1 MATEKLNYYTTIKF
15 LFKYIA
21 MHKKNYILFYF
32 GWLFDALLKIFTP
45 IMFAVMI
52 DEIVYYNNIDVFLK
66 ISLSFVIMLLFA
78 CVIHFFCQAQYAYLE
93 IMFTFDIKKD
103 VYKAMQAAQANY
115 MSDAK
120 TGDIINIIQ
129 SYSNECMVFV
139 IRNIIHTINNLLS
152 LIVYIAYIL
161 VIGWQFGLLMLVS
174 VPISIYITSKFG
186 RKVRNYSD
194 EKRVRYD
201 AYNGWLFEMFSGIRD
216 IRMLGAKNRVNKSFI
231 RQQKELYRLG
241 IKNGLLSLTSQ
252 NIITTVNLMMHLSIF
267 SLCAYM
273 AFKNNM
279 TIGILT
285 VILAYFTGIT
295 ERVRFLSEIYLE
307 AQNRISS
314 IQRIY
319 DFMHSPTEKEWKG
332 TEELRV
338 TNGDITFRDVEF
350 AYNQRNQVLKGVT
363 LDIQGGE
370 RFALC
375 GKSGSGK
382 TTLAYML
389 IGFYLPQHG
398 EIEIDGQKLSEC
410 SLKSIRQNIGIV
422 QQDILVF
429 DGSVKENLLL
439 GKKNA
444 TDEEVIAACERAGLG
459 ELLTTLQDGIDTI
472 IGKSGIGLSGG
483 QKQRIAIARIYL
495 KDPKIIIFDEAT
507 SALDRETEEQIH
519 QTWSQMLA
527 GRTAIIIAHNQSS
540 VMLCEKMAIIDN
552 GRLDEAGVPSELA
565 KKSDIFR
572 SLFALKDARGEEQSV
587 AN

>member
-1 MATEKLNYYTTIKF
+1 MMTEKLNYYTTIKF
-15 LFKYIA
+15 LFKYIS

-52 DEIVYYNNIDVFLK
+52 DEIVYYNNIDVFFK
-66 ISLSFVIMLLFA
+66 ISLSFVVMLLFS

-93 IMFTFDIKKD
+93 VMFTFDIKQDIFKT
-103 VYKAMQAAQANY
+103 MQAAQANY

-139 IRNIIHTINNLLS
+139 IRNMIHTVNNLLA
-152 LIVYIAYIL
+152 LVIYIAYIL
-161 VIGWQFGLLMLVS
+161 VIGWQYGLLMLVT
-174 VPISIYITSKFG
+174 VPISIYISSKFG
-186 RKVRNYSD
+186 RKVRKYSD
-194 EKRVRYD
+194 EKREKYD
-201 AYNGWLFEMFSGIRD
+201 VYNGWLFEMFSGIRD
-216 IRMLGAKNRVNKSFI
+216 IRMLGAENKVNKSFI
-231 RQQKELYRLG
+231 KQQKELYRIG
-241 IKNGLLSLTSQ
+241 IKNGLLSMTSQ
-252 NIITTVNLMMHLSIF
+252 NIITTVNLFIHLSIF

-285 VILAYFTGIT
+285 VIIAYLMGIT
-295 ERVRFLSEIYLE
+295 ERVSFLSGIYLE

-319 DFMHSPTEKEWKG
+319 DFMNAPTEKEWKG
-332 TEELRV
+332 KEELHV
-338 TNGDITFRDVEF
+338 TNGNITFNNIEF
-350 AYNQRNQVLKGVT
+350 AYNQRNQVLKGMS
-363 LDIQGGE
+363 LNIHGGE
-370 RFALC
+370 RLALC

-389 IGFYLPQHG
+389 IGFYLPQNG
-398 EIEIDGQKLSEC
+398 EIEIDGQKLSDC
-410 SLKSIRQNIGIV
+410 SLKSIRQNIGVV
-422 QQDILVF
+422 QQDILIF
-429 DGSVKENLLL
+429 DGSIKENLLL

-444 TDEEVIAACERAGLG
+444 TDEEIIASCEHAGLG
-459 ELLTTLQDGIDTI
+459 ELLKTFQDGINTI

-519 QTWSQMLA
+519 QTWNRVLA
-527 GRTAIIIAHNQSS
+527 GRTSIIIAHNQSS
-540 VMLCEKMAIIDN
+540 VMLCEKVAIIEN
-552 GRLDEAGVPSELA
+552 GLLGEMGVPGELIE
-565 KKSDIFR
+565 KSDIFR
-572 SLFALKDARGEEQSV
+572 SLFAVKELREEGQSI
-587 AN
+587 A